1 MHHKHSCPL
10 LLFLSSPSTK
20 TELDKLEAEHLALTQ
35 TIANK
40 NKLFNKVV
48 DFLPNMEQRF
58 AAMIDDLVQM
68 TQPEVDKARGMLREL
83 IGQQILLHPS
93 SDGAERFLTAEL
105 SGDYEGLMKLVIGSN
120 LLLHPT
126 QGEKFYFG
134 PKIMVPLRATQADP
148 KRANAKK

>member
-1 MHHKHSCPL
+1 
-10 LLFLSSPSTK
+10 
-20 TELDKLEAEHLALTQ
+20 LTQ

-58 AAMIDDLVQM
+58 AAMIDDLVQV

-83 IGQQILLHPS
+83 IGQQTLLHPS

-105 SGDYEGLMKLVIGSN
+105 SGGL
-120 LLLHPT
+120 
-126 QGEKFYFG
+126 
-134 PKIMVPLRATQADP
+134 
-148 KRANAKK
+148 